1 MILYLDSSALVKRYV
16 AEEGSEEVEAWSA
29 EAEALATALIA
40 RVEVP
45 AALAKARRLGVLR
58 ADEFRRAIRAF
69 MEDWPD
75 LVQLPLT
82 EALAVRAADL
92 AVAHGLKGYDAVHL
106 ASASLLAELV
116 DTPLA
121 FAAFDRALRRAAQT
135 EGLTVLP
142 ESGPP
147 P

>member
-16 AEEGSEEVEAWSA
+16 AEEGSEEVAAWSA

-92 AVAHGLKGYDAVHL
+92 AVAHGAQG
-106 ASASLLAELV
+106 
-116 DTPLA
+116 
-121 FAAFDRALRRAAQT
+121 LRRRAPRLRFPVGRAGGHT
-135 EGLTVLP
+135 LGLCRI
-142 ESGPP
+142 
-147 P
+147 